1 MNFEIKNIE
10 DGNLNIIDLKDV
22 CVNSYIKQLFKD
34 NSHTVYVLNDKNFY
48 GAITPKSILNFDT
61 ANVIDKNY
69 HILKA
74 ENGLNNSEI
83 ANIALTNNVFNFP
96 IFINGEIKKEYV
108 ITDRP
113 ISIFSMNKE
122 RWQILYQNNTKM
134 SNYINSNLLKN
145 FIVQTIGDNKIHKN
159 HAQYQGIKTEDF
171 IEANLDDNN
180 YLDLDEIL
188 GNDDLYKQYATLYV
202 NDLEKKQEAK
212 DKETEKEEQNQIKDK
227 NKAGV

>member
-1 MNFEIKNIE
+1 
-10 DGNLNIIDLKDV
+10 
-22 CVNSYIKQLFKD
+22 
-34 NSHTVYVLNDKNFY
+34 
-48 GAITPKSILNFDT
+48 
-61 ANVIDKNY
+61 
-69 HILKA
+69 
-74 ENGLNNSEI
+74 
-83 ANIALTNNVFNFP
+83 
-96 IFINGEIKKEYV
+96 
-108 ITDRP
+108 
-113 ISIFSMNKE
+113 
-122 RWQILYQNNTKM
+122 M

-171 IEANLDDNN
+171 IEADLDEDN

-188 GNDDLYKQYATLYV
+188 DNDDLYKQYATLYV